1 MALRLNLFYD
11 ILCPRSW
18 VFYQTLQ
25 KKLPYWRTFREI
37 EVDYLPISAN
47 FLHEKIYGN
56 LHPAGILARKKD
68 HTAHFFRVGRELGVP
83 FTEMDDIVMRIE
95 ERANKEDFGMRHMQL
110 LFDDRIVAV
119 PWFRIDSVPGHQKL
133 FAFTEI
139 LRLEML
145 DEMIAQPCYNPLNHN
160 VDNPL
165 YFPPDYENSEE
176 REEGAENEN
185 IAKIERR
192 WIKRKKRMAITH

>member
-1 MALRLNLFYD
+1 MN
-11 ILCPRSW
+11 RSEY
-18 VFYQTLQ
+18 YQKFLE
-25 KKLPYWRTFREI
+25 KMWFEFWHK
-37 EVDYLPISAN
+37 SASFN
-47 FLHEKIYGN
+47 
-56 LHPAGILARKKD
+56 

-95 ERANKEDFGMRHMQL
+95 ERTNKEDFSMRHMQL

-119 PWFRIDSVPGHQKL
+119 PWLRIDSVPGHQKL

-165 YFPPDYENSEE
+165 YFPPDYEESEE
-176 REEGAENEN
+176 MEEGAEDEN